1 MKSRLLRWGPLV
13 MASGLLCLAGAGNLR
28 AQYGS
33 AAPPPGPQTPS
44 SQQEQKPAETKP
56 QPKINKAEEDAY
68 KAFYAAHGE
77 APAEMISLG
86 EVFVTK
92 FPMSRY
98 TPFVYG
104 QLASAYFQTGQE
116 DKMFSAGTK
125 ALELNPDNTDVLA
138 LMAMAMPRRAKANT
152 PDGQQKLQ
160 QAEGYARHA
169 LELIPNLPKPDGI
182 TDEDFEKAKNE
193 QLSMAHSGLGIVDFN
208 RQKYGDVRTE
218 LSQAVQLA
226 AKPDPVDE
234 YVLGIA
240 DVQTSHFADAVTAFG
255 KCSDAGPLTQQ
266 CKARAEEA
274 KKKAATE
281 LSAPQ

>member
-1 MKSRLLRWGPLV
+1 MKSGLLRWGPLL
-13 MASGLLCLAGAGNLR
+13 MASGVLCFAGAGNAR

-33 AAPPPGPQTPS
+33 AAPSPSPQTPS
-44 SQQEQKPAETKP
+44 SQQEQKPADKP
-56 QPKINKAEEDAY
+56 QPKINKPEEDAY
-68 KAFYAAHGE
+68 KAFYAAHGGS
-77 APAEMISLG
+77 PADLIQLG

-98 TPFVYG
+98 TPYVYG
-104 QLASAYFQTGQE
+104 QLSSAYFQTGQE
-116 DKMFSAGTK
+116 DKMFSAGSK

-160 QAEGYARHA
+160 QAEGFARHA
-169 LELIPNLPKPDGI
+169 LELIPTLPKPDGI

-193 QLSMAHSGLGIVDFN
+193 QLSMAHSGLGLVDFN
-208 RQKYGDVRTE
+208 RQKFGDVRTE

-226 AKPDPVDE
+226 SKPDPVDE

-240 DVQTSHFADAVTAFG
+240 DVQTSHFADAVAAFG
-255 KCSDAGPLTQQ
+255 KCADSGPLSQQ
-266 CKARAEEA
+266 CKARAEDA